1 MRTASR
7 RWPGQLPRAEAR
19 RLVRTAVSQA
29 PSLGRH
35 CPKKCIWRGARDENI
50 SDSPCEPCRR
60 TSSSLLPF
68 SFKAGPDKSLPEHRS
83 LPSPGIS
90 PHEAFKNFT
99 RPHTILGTIVR
110 SSFSFRHVPEN
121 QTSFCHPNLTAVDF
135 TSSQV
140 STSSVTLM
148 AWQFGHVLEMFS
160 MMIAAK
166 QAAQAVVAAVLMNVA
181 VLDQPGLR

>member
-1 MRTASR
+1 MRYCEKKRILLCNVLLRQKVWSFGGATSYFRSHGHIGPEIAARSTRLTIRVQWRSRLMRTASR

-99 RPHTILGTIVR
+99 RPHTVLGTIVR
-110 SSFSFRHVPEN
+110 SLLLFSSRSRKPNVILSPE
-121 QTSFCHPNLTAVDF
+121 
-135 TSSQV
+135 
-140 STSSVTLM
+140 
-148 AWQFGHVLEMFS
+148 
-160 MMIAAK
+160 
-166 QAAQAVVAAVLMNVA
+166 
-181 VLDQPGLR
+181 LD

>member
-1 MRTASR
+1 MRYCEKKRILLCNVLLRQKVWSFGGATSYFRSHGHIGPEIAARSTRLTIRVQWRSRLMRTASR

-68 SFKAGPDKSLPEHRS
+68 SFKKLDLTNLSPNIAVFLLLVFRRTKLSRTSRDRT
-83 LPSPGIS
+83 PSSGLSCVP
-90 PHEAFKNFT
+90 
-99 RPHTILGTIVR
+99 
-110 SSFSFRHVPEN
+110 SFSFRHVPEN
-121 QTSFCHPNLTAVDF
+121 QTSFATR
-135 TSSQV
+135 T
-140 STSSVTLM
+140 
-148 AWQFGHVLEMFS
+148 
-160 MMIAAK
+160 
-166 QAAQAVVAAVLMNVA
+166 
-181 VLDQPGLR
+181 